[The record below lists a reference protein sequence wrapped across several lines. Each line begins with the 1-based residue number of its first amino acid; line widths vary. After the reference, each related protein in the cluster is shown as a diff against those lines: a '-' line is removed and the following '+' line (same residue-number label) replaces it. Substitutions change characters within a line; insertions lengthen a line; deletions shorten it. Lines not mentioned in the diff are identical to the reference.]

1 MRKKKLRLAALILAL
16 AVLLSACG
24 LSHDLLKRAEEY
36 AWELLGVGSETVEFS
51 DMEYTQP
58 DMDALRQALRES
70 CEIARTETD
79 ADKVLE
85 AVYAFY
91 DVYDRFYTDL
101 ALADIH
107 YSSDLTDLYWEKEYN
122 FCLENVAE
130 VDAALEE
137 LYYTLAE
144 SPVRDELESDFF
156 GEGFFLSYEDEN
168 IWNKKL
174 LAMMEEEN
182 RLIGRYYEL
191 SSEAMEED
199 YYSEEYFSAYLEPM
213 TELLVEQVSLRQQI
227 AENAGYPSYGEF
239 AYDFYHY
246 RDYSPRQAERYLE
259 EIGQKLTELYR
270 SVNVSGIWKL
280 ADDYCD
286 EDDTF
291 RYVKTAANNMGGK
304 TQEAFSVLEK
314 GDLYHIAYG
323 KNKMDGSFETYLWSY
338 YQPFVFVS
346 PYLDQTDKL
355 AFAHEFGHFV
365 NDYVCYGSTA
375 GTDVAEV
382 HSQAME
388 YLSLCY
394 AEDAEE
400 LEAYKMADCLCV
412 YVEQAAYALFEQ
424 RLYELQGDEL
434 TAENV
439 QALYKEIG
447 TQFGFDSWDWDPRD
461 FITVEHFYTNPMYII
476 SYVVSNDTAFQIYQ
490 LEREESGAGLAV
502 YEQCVESMD
511 SYLVE
516 FAKTYGLESP
526 FRKGRIDEVL
536 QTLETELADYIS

>member
-1 MRKKKLRLAALILAL
+1 MKKRKLRLAALVLAL

-24 LSHDLLKRAEEY
+24 IPQEILDVAHSCAEEI
-36 AWELLGVGSETVEFS
+36 LGFGTQVTNFS
-51 DMEYTQP
+51 QMEYTRP
-58 DMDALRQALRES
+58 DMEAFQDTLQECCR
-70 CEIARTETD
+70 IAREETD
-79 ADKVLE
+79 ADKALE
-85 AVYAFY
+85 AVYEFY
-91 DVYDRFYTDL
+91 DVYDRFCTDL

-107 YSSDLTDLYWEKEYN
+107 YSANLADLYWEKEYS
-122 FCLENVAE
+122 FCMEHAAE
-130 VDAALEE
+130 ADAALEE
-137 LYYTLAE
+137 LYYALAE
-144 SPVRDELESDFF
+144 SPVREELESEFF
-156 GEGFFLSYEDEN
+156 GEGFFLSYEGESF
-168 IWNKKL
+168 WNKKL
-174 LAMMEEEN
+174 LALMEEEN

-191 SSEAMEED
+191 SAEAMEEA
-199 YYSEEYFSAYLEPM
+199 YYSESYFSAYLEPM
-213 TELLVEQVSLRQQI
+213 TELLVELVALRQQI

-246 RDYSPRQAERYLE
+246 RDYSPRQAERYME
-259 EIGQKLTELYR
+259 EIGQKLTGLYR
-270 SVNVSGIWKL
+270 SINASAIWEL
-280 ADDYCD
+280 AYDYCD

-291 RYVKTAANNMGGK
+291 RYVKTAAQNMGGK
-304 TQEAFSVLEK
+304 TREAFSVLEK
-314 GDLYHIAYG
+314 GDLYHISYG
-323 KNKMDGSFETYLWSY
+323 ENKMDGSFETYLWSY

-355 AFAHEFGHFV
+355 TFAHEFGHFV
-365 NDYVCYGSTA
+365 NDYVCYGSSA

-394 AEDAEE
+394 VEDAEE

-424 RLYELQGDEL
+424 KLYELKGEEL

-461 FITVEHFYTNPMYII
+461 FIAVEHFYTNPMYIV

-516 FAKTYGLESP
+516 FAENYGLESP
-526 FRKGRIDEVL
+526 FRKGRSDEVL
-536 QTLETELADYIS
+536 QTLEAELADYIS